1 MQIDTIMQYIYASRN
16 ALLDGSAVSVA
27 LTNFAGLDHTR
38 LSEHIGRMGV
48 EFYRNRQTDHRV
60 LYKS

>member
-1 MQIDTIMQYIYASRN
+1 MQYIYASRN